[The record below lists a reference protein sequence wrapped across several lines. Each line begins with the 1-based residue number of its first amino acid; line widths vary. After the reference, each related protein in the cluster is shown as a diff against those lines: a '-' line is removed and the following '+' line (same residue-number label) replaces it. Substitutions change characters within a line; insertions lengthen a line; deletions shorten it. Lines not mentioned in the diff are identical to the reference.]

1 MKIYNVG
8 RDELWSHDINQLDSD
23 KYEYLIYKYEDLS
36 YESCCFDGGGDGAA
50 VLKGKNGQFAFIE
63 LGHCSCCYALKERN
77 PGCIYSLYGILKLID
92 ERRKEGYPAKYIKK
106 VAEKLKELEKSK

>member
-8 RDELWSHDINQLDSD
+8 RDELWSHDINQLDND

-36 YESCCFDGGGDGAA
+36 CGSCCCGEGGAGIA
-50 VLKGKNGQFAFIE
+50 VLKDKNGQFA
-63 LGHCSCCYALKERN
+63 LVGLDHCSCCDALKERN
-77 PGCIYSLYGILKLID
+77 PECIYSLYGILKLID

-106 VAEKLKELEKSK
+106 VTEKLKELEGVE